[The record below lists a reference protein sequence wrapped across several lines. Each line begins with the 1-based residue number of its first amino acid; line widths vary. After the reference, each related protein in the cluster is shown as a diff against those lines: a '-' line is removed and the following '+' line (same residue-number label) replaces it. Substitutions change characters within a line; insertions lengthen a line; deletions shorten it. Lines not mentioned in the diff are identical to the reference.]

1 MAVPIAASDE
11 YASKISSYL
20 IEFKGVISLVNGGES
35 RMTSIA
41 NAFAHLMTLPH
52 PPEFIAI
59 HDAARP
65 LATAE
70 LLERCVDAARET
82 GAAIV
87 AHRVTDTIHI
97 SDDVDFIQTTPYRP
111 TLWAAETPQ
120 VFRTELYARALR
132 ETDWHTN
139 PPTDDA
145 SLVRRLPGVKVKLV
159 ENTSPNPKITYRH
172 DLVSY
177 ENL

>member
-1 MAVPIAASDE
+1 ME
-11 YASKISSYL
+11 
-20 IEFKGVISLVNGGES
+20 
-35 RMTSIA
+35 SIA
-41 NAFAHLMTLPH
+41 NAFAFLEKQSGLP
-52 PPEFIAI
+52 EYIAI

-70 LLERCVDAARET
+70 LLERCVDAAQECGT
-82 GAAIV
+82 AIS
-87 AHRVTDTIHI
+87 AHRVTDTIHVA
-97 SDDVDFIQTTPYRP
+97 DDADFIQATPSRP

-120 VFRTELYARALR
+120 VFRSDLYARALR
-132 ETDWHTN
+132 ELDWRTN

-159 ENTSPNPKITYRH
+159 ENTSPNPKITYPY

-177 ENL
+177 EKF

>member
-1 MAVPIAASDE
+1 MDRVEAIRAASGSTL
-11 YASKISSYL
+11 YVYSFASLFSWQEHEHYS
-20 IEFKGVISLVNGGES
+20 
-35 RMTSIA
+35 
-41 NAFAHLMTLPH
+41 
-52 PPEFIAI
+52 
-59 HDAARP
+59 
-65 LATAE
+65 
-70 LLERCVDAARET
+70 
-82 GAAIV
+82 
-87 AHRVTDTIHI
+87 IHI
-97 SDDVDFIQTTPYRP
+97 SDDADFIQTTPYRS

-120 VFRTELYARALR
+120 VFRADLYARALR
-132 ETDWHTN
+132 ETDWHAN

>member
-1 MAVPIAASDE
+1 MA
-11 YASKISSYL
+11 
-20 IEFKGVISLVNGGES
+20 
-35 RMTSIA
+35 SIA

-52 PPEFIAI
+52 LPEFVAI

-70 LLERCVDAARET
+70 LLERCVDAAQET

-111 TLWAAETPQ
+111 ALWAAETPQ
-120 VFRTELYARALR
+120 VFRTDLYARALR
-132 ETDWHTN
+132 ELDWHAN